1 LTIKADS
8 REENPDTAYVS
19 IPHGSNDH
27 KRGKSKG
34 PQANKRS
41 SGGMPEAKTK
51 VCRFNNKV
59 TLLHS
64 LDEQSERRNL
74 LKGDRRRRSS
84 LRAGSV
90 REGAAEGFAKGSV
103 SHGGSEAIL
112 DGTGRRRRRSSLR
125 TGSVRDGAAEGFAKG
140 SVSHGGSEAILDG
153 TGRRRRRSSL
163 RTGSVREGAA
173 EGFAKGSVS
182 HGGSEAIL
190 DGTGR
195 RRRRSSTRTGSVR
208 AERLPSGGTNPRW
221 ARASHRT
228 SDMMGNNMGMPQM
241 SQMSSMK
248 IPDMNQALQINPM
261 NPLDHLNVMMAQR
274 NKMNQM
280 FGVGMARMQQ
290 QPINIMEQQM
300 MDMMQMQQ
308 PLMGFGTGMGIGMR
322 GMDNCWR

>member
-1 LTIKADS
+1 MRIAEST
-8 REENPDTAYVS
+8 EENPDTAYVS
-19 IPHGSNDH
+19 IPHGSIYH
-27 KRGKSKG
+27 RRGKSNR
-34 PQANKRS
+34 PQANNRS
-41 SGGMPEAKTK
+41 SGGLPEAITK
-51 VCRFNNKV
+51 VCRFNDEV

-64 LDEQSERRNL
+64 LVEQSERTNL
-74 LKGDRRRRSS
+74 LKGD
-84 LRAGSV
+84 G
-90 REGAAEGFAKGSV
+90 
-103 SHGGSEAIL
+103 
-112 DGTGRRRRRSSLR
+112 RRRSSLR
-125 TGSVRDGAAEGFAKG
+125 TGSVRD
-140 SVSHGGSEAILDG
+140 
-153 TGRRRRRSSL
+153 
-163 RTGSVREGAA
+163 GAA

-248 IPDMNQALQINPM
+248 ISDMNQALQINPM

-280 FGVGMARMQQ
+280 FGVRMARMQQ

-308 PLMGFGTGMGIGMR
+308 PLMGLGTGMGVGMR
-322 GMDNCWR
+322 GMGNCWR